1 MAKEEV
7 KVADILST
15 ENIEDVIKNGAV
27 VTAEIAEAAAKKV
40 AEAKKEQ
47 LTKELI
53 SIVNKADYTHKRMVL
68 SMKKTKKEANIK
80 VEYLKKYTALVEDL
94 KSGNATLSTTE
105 FQKQATEAKNIA
117 VKALRENDKWYEE
130 TCDALDNQYPEAR
143 YNWRYDDAIVGR

>member
-7 KVADILST
+7 KVADVLST

-68 SMKKTKKEANIK
+68 SMKKTKKE
-80 VEYLKKYTALVEDL
+80 
-94 KSGNATLSTTE
+94 KS
-105 FQKQATEAKNIA
+105 
-117 VKALRENDKWYEE
+117 
-130 TCDALDNQYPEAR
+130 
-143 YNWRYDDAIVGR
+143 